1 MRDTHQ
7 GNRGAE
13 TGPASL
19 ADAVRA
25 DRGPS
30 FGQAFPPVTLVRI
43 LILGALLV
51 AVNYWQIPDLIAR
64 WRGDPNWSHGFLIPL
79 FSIYLLYARWDE
91 LLAARRRICLLGLP
105 IMVLGI
111 FTELVG
117 FYPLGVTW
125 ISNLS
130 MAIILFG
137 LVLYLGGPAI
147 IRITWLPI
155 LYLML
160 AMPLPG
166 TLYSS
171 IALPLQNLAASWS
184 TGILRLFGVQ
194 IEASASSLEIVSLS
208 GVTHGVTV
216 AEVCSGVR
224 SLMAYV
230 ALGVAWAYLE
240 QRPMWQRAVLVLST
254 VLIAVLC
261 NVLRVTIT
269 CEMYVID
276 RPEWGQDFMHEFMGL
291 LMLAPALV
299 MFWLLGVL
307 MQRLFVEVDDEENQ
321 EREPAEESAR
331 PARDV

>member
-1 MRDTHQ
+1 
-7 GNRGAE
+7 
-13 TGPASL
+13 
-19 ADAVRA
+19 
-25 DRGPS
+25 
-30 FGQAFPPVTLVRI
+30 VRI

>member
-1 MRDTHQ
+1 MRDSHQ
-7 GNRGAE
+7 ANRSAE

-19 ADAVRA
+19 TDAVRVS
-25 DRGPS
+25 RGPS
-30 FGQAFPPVTLVRI
+30 FGQAFSTVTLARVAI
-43 LILGALLV
+43 LAALFV
-51 AVNYWQIPDLIAR
+51 AVNYWQLPDLVAR
-64 WRGDPNWSHGFLIPL
+64 WIGDTNWSHGFLIPL
-79 FSIYLLYARWDE
+79 FSVYLLYVRWDE
-91 LLAARRRICLLGLP
+91 LLAARRRVCLAGLP

-111 FTELVG
+111 LIELVG

-130 MAIILFG
+130 IAIILFG
-137 LVLYLGGPAI
+137 LVLYLGGPEVL
-147 IRITWLPI
+147 RITWVPI

-160 AMPLPG
+160 AMPLPAR
-166 TLYSS
+166 LYTS

-184 TGILRLFGVQ
+184 TGILQLFGVQ
-194 IEASASSLEIVSLS
+194 IQASASSLEIVSLS
-208 GVTHGVTV
+208 GVTHGVVV

-240 QRPMWQRAVLVLST
+240 QRPMWQRGVLVLST

-299 MFWLLGVL
+299 MFWLLSVL
-307 MQRLFVEVDDEENQ
+307 MQRLFIEVDDEENQ
-321 EREPAEESAR
+321 ERESADESAR
-331 PARDV
+331 PAEDV